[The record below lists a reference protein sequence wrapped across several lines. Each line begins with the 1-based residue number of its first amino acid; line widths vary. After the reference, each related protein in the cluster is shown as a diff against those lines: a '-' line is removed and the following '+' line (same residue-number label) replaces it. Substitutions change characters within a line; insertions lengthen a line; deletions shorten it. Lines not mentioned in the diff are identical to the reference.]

1 MKVKK
6 VSIYV
11 SPDWGHSWPLQQE
24 EGGGLADR
32 GGHEE
37 AEGGPAP
44 GQGQGP
50 SSPAAG
56 PYYGVETRTGS
67 LSTGQQQ
74 ECRKLNLPDSFS
86 LFYSHAYGLASGV
99 YMYIS

>member
-1 MKVKK
+1 MNLSHLHARIGQVP
-6 VSIYV
+6 
-11 SPDWGHSWPLQQE
+11 PDWGHSWPLQQE

-56 PYYGVETRTGS
+56 PYYGV
-67 LSTGQQQ
+67 
-74 ECRKLNLPDSFS
+74 
-86 LFYSHAYGLASGV
+86 
-99 YMYIS
+99 